1 MTDPQARQIW
11 RFLIETEQLSDGT
24 WRAWFPIRAWS
35 TTGVS
40 EQEAQDNAVDEAI
53 ERGEDPDELVRSGAG
68 APRSRIELEPDDP
81 RVGRVWRFHPQTEQ
95 FTDGTWR
102 AWFPSA
108 GWTVTG
114 TTEKDAT
121 EKANLEW
128 FRRREDPDEVA
139 RRIALMRS
147 HLVEPVPGV
156 ESFDSS
162 VLQSAWTRDNPG
174 QAVRS
179 IIEQLGE
186 GQPLPPDSSPS

>member
-24 WRAWFPIRAWS
+24 WRAWSPTRAWS
-35 TTGVS
+35 RTGVS

-53 ERGEDPDELVRSGAG
+53 ERGEDPDELLRSGAG

-95 FTDGTWR
+95 
-102 AWFPSA
+102 
-108 GWTVTG
+108 
-114 TTEKDAT
+114 
-121 EKANLEW
+121 
-128 FRRREDPDEVA
+128 
-139 RRIALMRS
+139 
-147 HLVEPVPGV
+147 
-156 ESFDSS
+156 
-162 VLQSAWTRDNPG
+162 VLQSAWTSDNPG

-186 GQPLPPDSSPS
+186 GQPPPPDSSPS